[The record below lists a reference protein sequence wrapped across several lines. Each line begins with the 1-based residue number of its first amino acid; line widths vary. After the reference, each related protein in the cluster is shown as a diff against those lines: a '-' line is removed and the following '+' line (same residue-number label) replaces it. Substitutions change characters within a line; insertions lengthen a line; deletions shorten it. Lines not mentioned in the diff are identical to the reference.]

1 VLEAAT
7 GETAARRYDGL
18 WTLEFKARPSSE
30 HEALRAQVRADI
42 AHIKRMGDGAAMA
55 LAVIKGYELTGD
67 TEGRDAARRDL
78 LARFPCE
85 AESVRLRVS
94 EWDEAH
100 PRPAFSA
107 EETVRR
113 TYEQARYE
121 HQAAIASTC
130 PANAMVAS
138 SRARAARTLGDLPAK
153 EVEAVLDDFLAAR
166 AASPTLIAPLAIA
179 DHVVELA
186 VSYRL
191 RLEVVPELIR
201 TWRDGPK
208 LRAPSA
214 DAPESQR
221 EAYDRMR
228 RQAEFDQAWLQ
239 ARADNLTG
247 CRPEAEAALPR
258 LEGWLEN
265 AGYERSRMEA
275 QIAWLR
281 AEMAEEAG
289 TLADALVFYQA
300 AAAGLRSDALFRRSS
315 QQALQRLGASE
326 SALAALSAPRRT
338 VTYTTPPPG
347 GTRTLVST
355 SGSSAAWKEI
365 DKKLPAASL
374 ERLGGGRW
382 IVQEDVKGKRTF
394 LNVWAT
400 WCEPCQK
407 ELPELQRLQ
416 ERIKGRA
423 DLAVVSLN
431 VDDNPGVV
439 APFMKEKGYTFPVL
453 FAGAFWESLKVE
465 QSIPLNW
472 IVDGE
477 GVARSEHRGFGAAR
491 GDAWLDAAL
500 AALEGK
506 SEAKAPAAN

>member
-1 VLEAAT
+1 
-7 GETAARRYDGL
+7 
-18 WTLEFKARPSSE
+18 
-30 HEALRAQVRADI
+30 
-42 AHIKRMGDGAAMA
+42 MA

-107 EETVRR
+107 EEAVRR

-121 HQAAIASTC
+121 HLAAIASTC

-179 DHVVELA
+179 DHAVELA

-201 TWRDGPK
+201 SWRDGPK
-208 LRAPSA
+208 PKAPSA
-214 DAPESQR
+214 DAPEAQR
-221 EAYDRMR
+221 QGYERTR

-258 LEGWLEN
+258 LQGWLEN

-300 AAAGLRSDALFRRSS
+300 AVSGLRSDGLFRRSS

-326 SALAALSAPRRT
+326 SALAVLSAPRRT
-338 VTYTTPPPG
+338 VTYAPPPG
-347 GTRTLVST
+347 GTGTPVIT
-355 SGSSAAWKEI
+355 SRSQGLWKDI

-374 ERLGGGRW
+374 DRLGGGHW
-382 IVQEDVKGKRTF
+382 VVQDDVKGKRT
-394 LNVWAT
+394 LVNVWAT

-431 VDDNPGVV
+431 IDDNPGLVE
-439 APFMKEKGYTFPVL
+439 PFMKEKGYTFPVL

-477 GVARSEHRGFGAAR
+477 GIARSEHRGFGEAR